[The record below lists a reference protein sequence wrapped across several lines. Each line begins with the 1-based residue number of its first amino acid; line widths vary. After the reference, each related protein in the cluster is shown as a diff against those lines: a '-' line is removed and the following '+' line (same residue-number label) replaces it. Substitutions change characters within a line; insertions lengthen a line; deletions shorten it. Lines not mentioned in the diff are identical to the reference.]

1 MKTPGSRLTREENTL
16 TSTTFQDSQ
25 LQDSTLL
32 RPAPVGPRLLAP
44 DRRDPSLAAHLARH
58 GTIPFRGGPQLLI
71 GTVQQSGLTGR
82 GGAAFPTHRKMSA
95 VAAGT
100 RPVVVANA
108 AEGEPAAY
116 KDSTLLNHAPHLV
129 LDGLQLAAEAVGSRE
144 VYLYLHRHPGLVAAM
159 ERALADRSAS
169 GMDKVKVR
177 VVTAPKRFLSGEESA
192 LVSRI
197 EGGAA
202 LPRAKPPGIYESGVR
217 GRATLVQNI
226 ETLAQLALIAR
237 YGATWFR
244 HQGTADEPGSM
255 LTTIHESGHQTFVV
269 EAELGT
275 PIADLFHGLTAGTQA
290 LLVGGYHGAWISI
303 NKAAGLRL
311 LNADLRVH
319 GAALGAGVLAALPAG
334 RCGLAES
341 ARVMTYL
348 ALESA
353 GQCGPCLNG
362 LPRIAAALEQ
372 LARPTPAPGL
382 VDDVS
387 RWCGLVEG
395 RGACHH
401 PDGSTRFV
409 RSALTVFHEELQAH
423 VHGYCTGRSATAF
436 LPIPD
441 SAKEREW
448 R

>member
-1 MKTPGSRLTREENTL
+1 MTANAYQHSPY
-16 TSTTFQDSQ
+16 
-25 LQDSTLL
+25 QDSTAL

-44 DRRDPSLAAHLARH
+44 DRRDPGLAVHLARH
-58 GTIPFRGGPQLLI
+58 GAIPFRGGPQLLI
-71 GTVQQSGLTGR
+71 GTIQKAGLTGR

-100 RPVVVANA
+100 RPVVVANG

-144 VYLYLHRHPGLVAAM
+144 AYVYLHRHPGNVAAM
-159 ERALADRSAS
+159 ERALAERSAS
-169 GMDKVKVR
+169 GIDRVKVR
-177 VVTAPKRFLSGEESA
+177 LVTAPNRFLSGEESA

-202 LPRAKPPGIYESGVR
+202 LPRAKPPGVFESGVR
-217 GRATLVQNI
+217 GRATLVQNV

-237 YGATWFR
+237 YGAAWFR
-244 HQGTADEPGSM
+244 QQGTTDEPGSM
-255 LTTIHESGHQTFVV
+255 LTSIHEAGHQPFVV

-275 PIADLFHGLTAGTQA
+275 PIADLFHDMTAGTQA
-290 LLVGGYHGAWISI
+290 LLVGGYHGAWIPM
-303 NKAAGLRL
+303 NQAAGLRL
-311 LNADLRVH
+311 VNSDLQAY

-372 LARPTPAPGL
+372 LARPAPAPGL

-387 RWCGLVEG
+387 RWCGLVER

-441 SAKEREW
+441 NSKEPEW